1 MAWNRLILR
10 MGFYQRFSCRFALR
24 DLITVDDLIPIAPIC
39 TVLSAHRERPDPR
52 HQFMEIHM
60 VLR

>member
-10 MGFYQRFSCRFALR
+10 MGFYKRFSCRFALR

-39 TVLSAHRERPDPR
+39 TVLSGSPRGPDLR